1 MIARIAVEVEIITGL
16 MCLFSFPLSRKDLC
30 PSAQDVLLKPEPP
43 RIHVPF
49 QLSGVEP
56 RDTPVAKFSYPLFVR
71 STTS

>member
-1 MIARIAVEVEIITGL
+1 MIARIAAEVEIITGFI
-16 MCLFSFPLSRKDLC
+16 CLFPFPLSRKDLY
-30 PSAQDVLLKPEPP
+30 PSAQDLLLKPEHP

-56 RDTPVAKFSYPLFVR
+56 RDTPVAEFSYPLFVR